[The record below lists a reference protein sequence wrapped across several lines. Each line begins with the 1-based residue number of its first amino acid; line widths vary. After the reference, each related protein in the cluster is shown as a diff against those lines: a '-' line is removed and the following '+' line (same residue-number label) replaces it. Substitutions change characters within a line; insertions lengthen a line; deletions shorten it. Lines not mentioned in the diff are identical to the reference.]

1 MGDVSA
7 KAFPGGGSGGGGV
20 MGDVSAKA
28 FPGGGSGG
36 GGGIG
41 DTAAKA
47 AELVAKTVAI
57 RAKRNFK
64 AFEVIGSIAPLGTTL
79 YQNSTL
85 KVAGFLQQK

>member
-1 MGDVSA
+1 MGEVSA
-7 KAFPGGGSGGGGV
+7 MAFPSGPVGGGGGV
-20 MGDVSAKA
+20 VLE
-28 FPGGGSGG
+28 
-36 GGGIG
+36 
-41 DTAAKA
+41 TAAKA